1 MTHTELCNLGAKWLK
16 SNGLVKWQKPK
27 YIVVEIESIGI
38 PQPDIYG
45 FGNCKTQQIEVKVSR
60 SDFLADKK
68 KYHMQFPDKNVGQ
81 YRSYLCPYNMIKESD
96 LPEKW
101 GLLWV
106 DENKRI
112 TVIKH
117 PEIQESHFESEMTII
132 SSILRRI
139 EVKPQ
144 IFSFKNHKISEQ
156 TPVYSVCP

>member
-1 MTHTELCNLGAKWLK
+1 MTHTELCDLGAKWLK

-45 FGNCKTQQIEVKVSR
+45 FGNCRTQQIEVKVSR

-81 YRSYLCPYNMIKESD
+81 YRSYLCPENMIKESD

-101 GLLWV
+101 GLLWI
-106 DENKRI
+106 DGNKRI
-112 TVIKH
+112 SAIRH
-117 PEIQESHFESEMTII
+117 PELQDSCLNSEITII

-139 EVKPQ
+139 EIKSQ
-144 IFSFKNHKISEQ
+144 IFKFKKHKL
-156 TPVYSVCP
+156 

>member
-16 SNGLVKWQKPK
+16 QNGLNKWQKPK
-27 YIVVEIESIGI
+27 YIVVEIVSIGI

-45 FGNCKTQQIEVKVSR
+45 FGNCSTQQIEVKVSR

-68 KYHMQFPDKNVGQ
+68 KFHRQYPKEDIGQ
-81 YRSYLCPYNMIKESD
+81 YRSYLCPENLIKSTEI
-96 LPEKW
+96 PENW

-106 DENKRI
+106 DENNRI
-112 TVIKH
+112 LVIKQ
-117 PEIQESHFESEMTII
+117 PELQESHFNSEMKII

-139 EVKPQ
+139 EIKPQ

-156 TPVYSVCP
+156 TPVSSVCT